1 MPEQQKDARPRKMYG
16 ITPTPFEMPSDLI
29 PVSKAKSQ
37 QPFFVKLMCV
47 YLLIR
52 AGVNLL
58 LALVP
63 WGDSDSGVA
72 SFLNA
77 RPALVFSL
85 LPREVQPTLAA
96 GAGSMGAYAQG
107 LPIIFMLFGLIYLA
121 SAWKLWN
128 LDKFWVSLIRW
139 GMMFQSGAIV
149 LKTMIVLSARYV
161 GAAEAPLSDAA
172 RAALVIFITWNLVI
186 FFCFAFIPRVE
197 DAYDS
202 KC

>member
-1 MPEQQKDARPRKMYG
+1 MHG

-29 PVSKAKSQ
+29 PMSKAKSA
-37 QPFFVKLMCV
+37 QPFFVRLICA
-47 YLLIR
+47 YLVIR

-63 WGDSDSGVA
+63 WSDPDSGVA
-72 SFLNA
+72 SFLIA
-77 RPALVFSL
+77 RPGIIFSL
-85 LPREVQPTLAA
+85 LPREVQPALAVS
-96 GAGSMGAYAQG
+96 GGSVGAYAQG
-107 LPIIFMLFGLIYLA
+107 LPIIFLIFGLIYLA

-128 LDKFWVSLIRW
+128 LDKFWVSIIRW

-161 GAAEAPLSDAA
+161 GEAEAPLPDET
-172 RAALVIFITWNLVI
+172 RFALIIFVVWNMLI
-186 FFCFAFIPRVE
+186 FMCFACFPRVE
-197 DAYDS
+197 DAYDT